1 MNKIKYHEP
10 VLLQPS
16 VAALITDPD
25 GVYVD
30 ATFGGGG
37 HSRLILDQL
46 SSSGKL
52 FAFDQDKD
60 AVNNTIQDDRFLLIE
75 ANFRDLKRYLKLH
88 GVREVDGVLGDFGVS
103 SHQFDAQERGFST
116 RFEGPLDMRMDQQAS
131 QSAKDVVNTYSVE
144 ELTDL
149 FKHYGELRGAFRL
162 AEQIV
167 NVRATKL
174 FSTTTELI
182 DAVRPLIP
190 ERFLN
195 KTLAQLF
202 QAIRIEVNQELE
214 VIKMFLTQSTEML
227 KPNGRLVCIAY
238 HSLEDRLVKRF
249 IREGVFEGE
258 AEMDFYG
265 NRNCPLKK
273 LGGLVVPSAD
283 EIKQNSRARSAKMR
297 VAEKQ

>member
-1 MNKIKYHEP
+1 MSKIKYHDP

-16 VAALITDPD
+16 VAALITDPN

-37 HSRLILDQL
+37 HSRFILDQL
-46 SSSGKL
+46 SPSGKL
-52 FAFDQDKD
+52 IAFDQDQD
-60 AVNNTIQDDRFLLIE
+60 AVSNAIQDDRFTLIE
-75 ANFRDLKRYLKLH
+75 ANFKDLRRYLKLH
-88 GVREVDGVLGDFGVS
+88 GIQKVDGVLGDFGVS
-103 SHQFDAQERGFST
+103 SHQFDAKERGFST
-116 RFEGPLDMRMDQQAS
+116 RFEGPLDMRMDQQGS
-131 QSAKDVVNTYSVE
+131 LSAKDVVNTYSVE
-144 ELTDL
+144 ALSEL
-149 FKHYGELRGAFRL
+149 FKNYGELRGAYRL
-162 AEQIV
+162 AEQIAG
-167 NVRATKL
+167 VRVDKPFTI
-174 FSTTTELI
+174 TTELI

-214 VIKMFLTQSTEML
+214 VIKMFLTQSTEVL
-227 KPNGRLVCIAY
+227 KSKGRLVCIAY

-258 AEMDFYG
+258 AEIDFYG

-273 LGGLVVPSAD
+273 LGGLVVPSAE

-297 VAEKQ
+297 IAEKQ